1 MVNAH
6 EGHEK
11 LTNKHQKRIY
21 TVYVERARESGPA
34 RALPVPTSTPRKTE
48 RRGAE
53 SDAVSGEAEAE
64 AAISRKDEAGER
76 WCGWGRSGV
85 VSDHPLLLPDI
96 SPFSLFIHFLTFC
109 LLLIWINSINLNL
122 I

>member
-64 AAISRKDEAGER
+64 AEAAISRKDEAGDR

-85 VSDHPLLLPDI
+85 LSDHPLLLPDI
-96 SPFSLFIHFLTFC
+96 SPFSLFIHLFDFLS
-109 LLLIWINSINLNL
+109 LVDLD
-122 I
+122 

>member
-6 EGHEK
+6 EDHDK

-21 TVYVERARESGPA
+21 TVDVERARESGPA
-34 RALPVPTSTPRKTE
+34 RALPVPTSTQRKTE

-53 SDAVSGEAEAE
+53 SDAVSGEGEAEAE
-64 AAISRKDEAGER
+64 AAISRKDEVGER
-76 WCGWGRSGV
+76 WCGWGSSGV

-109 LLLIWINSINLNL
+109 LSVDLD
-122 I
+122 